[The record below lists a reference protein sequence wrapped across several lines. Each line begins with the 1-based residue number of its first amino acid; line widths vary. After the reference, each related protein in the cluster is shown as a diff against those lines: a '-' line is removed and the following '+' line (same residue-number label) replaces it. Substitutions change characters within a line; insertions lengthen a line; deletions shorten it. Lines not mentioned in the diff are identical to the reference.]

1 MAINPSNGIDQQTLQ
16 QLGLARA
23 ATGVKKK
30 ELGQEEFLKLMMEQF
45 KNQDPFKPLDN
56 GEFLSQMAQFSQV
69 TGLSE
74 LNDKF
79 GTLSSSLTSNQ
90 TLQASGLLGH
100 GVLVSSG
107 KVPLGTTG
115 TVEGAVDI
123 PQSVSNVR
131 VQVTGSGGQVL
142 RIIDLGAQPAGLTS
156 FKWDGLDNNGNRM
169 AAGTY
174 NLNAQMQVNG
184 KSVGAAATLVTAPVT
199 SVTVGGSRGL
209 VLTLDGLGDVAFGD
223 VRRIT

>member
-16 QLGLARA
+16 ELGLARA

-30 ELGQEEFLKLMMEQF
+30 ELGQEEFLKLMTEQF

-69 TGLSE
+69 TGLSD
-74 LNDKF
+74 LNEKF
-79 GTLSSSLTSNQ
+79 STLSSSLTSNQ
-90 TLQASGLLGH
+90 TLQASGLLGR
-100 GVLVSSG
+100 GVLVSSSR
-107 KVPLGTTG
+107 VPLGNTG
-115 TVEGAVDI
+115 AVEGAVDL

-142 RIIDLGAQPAGLTS
+142 RIIDLGAQPAGLSS

-184 KSVGAAATLVTAPVT
+184 KSVGAAATLVTGPVT
-199 SVTVGGSRGL
+199 SVTVGGNRGL
-209 VLTLDGLGDVAFGD
+209 VLTLDGLGEVAFGD